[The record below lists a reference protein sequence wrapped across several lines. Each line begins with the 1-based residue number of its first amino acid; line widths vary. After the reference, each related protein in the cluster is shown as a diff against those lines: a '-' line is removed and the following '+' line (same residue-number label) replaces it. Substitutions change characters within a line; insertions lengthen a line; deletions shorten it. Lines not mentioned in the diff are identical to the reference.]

1 MYYFICFFVALL
13 ILLWAVAINENI
25 RLNQIL
31 LIAVVV
37 AGDGGYY
44 ALVEANSLET
54 AILANKLTYLIGVFA
69 PMLIFFCICEICK
82 IELKRIF
89 VVSMYVVQIVLYLC
103 VCTIGKYDIFYKTAE
118 LHKENGRAFLTKTYG
133 PVHGVYVALLVL
145 YLCLWVGAFA
155 FSFNK
160 RKNSVSTKTVDILI
174 FTCILITGA
183 YMIERGIHLKL
194 ELMPFAITIGLI
206 AILIAIT
213 RVSRYSIEENKK
225 LIEDQLEGTAYIVFS
240 KRLNYMGC
248 NEYAARFFPELAEWE
263 LEKRIP
269 GNGGRFNTFLRQTFM
284 KCVKEDQEL
293 PVKGNP
299 FTIKDRRFSYVIKH
313 FYNGKKQI
321 GFLIELQ
328 DITTFA
334 EDLA

>member
-1 MYYFICFFVALL
+1 MYYFICFLIALL
-13 ILLWAVAINENI
+13 ILLWAVALNENI

-44 ALVEANSLET
+44 ALVEANCLET
-54 AILANKLTYLIGVFA
+54 ALLANKLTYLIGVFA

-82 IELKRIF
+82 IEIKRIL
-89 VVSMYVVQIVLYLC
+89 VVLMYVVQISLYLC

-118 LHKENGRAFLTKTYG
+118 LHEENGRAFLTKTYG
-133 PVHGVYVALLVL
+133 PMHDVYVVLLVL
-145 YLCLWVGAFA
+145 YLVLWVGAFA
-155 FSFNK
+155 YSFNN

-174 FTCILITGA
+174 FTCILIAGA
-183 YMIERGIHLKL
+183 YMLERGIHLKL
-194 ELMPFAITIGLI
+194 ELMPFAITIGLVT
-206 AILIAIT
+206 ILIAIT
-213 RVSRYSIEENKK
+213 RVSKYSIEENKK
-225 LIEDQLEGTAYIVFS
+225 IIADQLEGTAYIVFS
-240 KRLNYMGC
+240 KRLHYMGC
-248 NEYAARFFPELAEWE
+248 NEYAEQFFPELAEWE

-293 PVKGNP
+293 PVKGDP
-299 FTIKDRRFSYVIKH
+299 FTIKGRRFSYVVKH
-313 FYNGKKQI
+313 FYSGKKQI

-328 DITTFA
+328 DITVFA